1 MQSNNFPTLTPR
13 LLSWSASP
21 VMPVPAT
28 TVFCRGVA
36 VGQMLGVERV
46 HASGSVDIENDTESN
61 GQSRRS
67 RKNESVGRAA

>member
-1 MQSNNFPTLTPR
+1 
-13 LLSWSASP
+13 
-21 VMPVPAT
+21 MPVPAT